1 MTENSETDQGMA
13 ENGRIDN
20 PMEEQHRRRVHY
32 KGTHP
37 HTYEEKYKELN
48 PEKYPETVR
57 KVIEKGSTPAGMHIP
72 IAVNEILDVL
82 RIRPG
87 ESGVDCTL
95 GYGGHTRKLLGA
107 LGYPENGSGHLT
119 ALDIDRENLAR
130 TGKMLRE
137 EGFDEN
143 ALTVM
148 YLNFAELDRAA
159 EERGP
164 FDFLLADLGVSSMQI
179 DDPARGFSFKREGPL
194 DLRLDQSKGE
204 TAAERLRGMERDE
217 IEGMLTE
224 NADEPYAAE
233 IAKAITE
240 AYRKKQK
247 IETTTD
253 LAAIVEGAVA
263 EAIKGQEGLKKADIA
278 ELQKKSCT
286 RTFQALRIDVNHE
299 YESLYSLLEKIPK
312 VLAPG
317 GRAAILTFHSGEDR
331 MVKKVFKEQKKQGLY
346 SEISEDVV
354 RPTEEECRRNPRA
367 RSAKLRWAVK

>member
-1 MTENSETDQGMA
+1 
-13 ENGRIDN
+13 
-20 PMEEQHRRRVHY
+20 MEEHKRRAHY

-82 RIRPG
+82 RIRSG
-87 ESGVDCTL
+87 ESGLDCTL

-130 TGKMLRE
+130 TEKMLRE

-148 YLNFAELDRAA
+148 YLNFADLDRAA

-217 IEGMLTE
+217 IEGMLRE

-263 EAIKGQEGLKKADIA
+263 ETIKGQEGLKKADIA
-278 ELQKKSCT
+278 EFQKKSCT

-299 YESLYSLLEKIPK
+299 YESLYSLLEKIPG

-317 GRAAILTFHSGEDR
+317 GRAAILSFHSGEDR
-331 MVKKVFKEQKKQGLY
+331 MVKKMFREQKRQGLY
-346 SEISEDVV
+346 TEISADAL
-354 RPTEEECRRNPRA
+354 RPTEEECHRNPRA